1 MEKIQSLFP
10 SFPIILCQNCCT
22 QLLICVQLEGKKKKS
37 TEEDTTIIAY

>member
-10 SFPIILCQNCCT
+10 SLPIILCQNCCT
-22 QLLICVQLEGKKKKS
+22 QLLICVQLEGKKKS